1 MGFLALAKF
10 VLLKTEQ
17 QPSQSRLL
25 CVKPV
30 ATDLFSRQGDLELQ
44 IRWSYRPL
52 AALDH

>member
-25 CVKPV
+25 CV
-30 ATDLFSRQGDLELQ
+30 LSL
-44 IRWSYRPL
+44 
-52 AALDH
+52 